1 MYTLDKAAAMNAD
14 STGKWLTETGKYVG
28 RILCAEDIKSDRTGT
43 KGIAL
48 TLQANDGRETRQFI
62 YTEKE
67 DGTRLSGFDLVMAI
81 MTCLKLRDMKPVA
94 GQVKRWDR
102 EAKQEY
108 MEQGK
113 VYPELANKQ
122 IGFLLQKTEEESR
135 KTPGETAWTAK
146 LVGVFESQTELTA
159 SEILSGKKTPEAL
172 AQRVA
177 LLADR
182 PLKKRPAA
190 ASHSSANAYAK
201 ASNGGGADFDDDIPF
216 LQHMRG
222 FAGHLI

>member
-1 MYTLDKAAAMNAD
+1 MYTLDKQAAMNAD

-62 YTEKE
+62 YTQKE

-81 MTCLKLRDMKPVA
+81 MTCLKIRDMQPVD
-94 GQVKRWDR
+94 GQVKRWDKD
-102 EAKQEY
+102 AKQEY
-108 MEQGK
+108 TEQGK
-113 VYPELANKQ
+113 VYPALANKQ

-135 KTPGETAWTAK
+135 KNPGETAWSAK
-146 LVGVFESQTELTA
+146 LVGVFEALTELTA
-159 SEILSGKKTPEAL
+159 SEILSGEKTPKAL

-177 LLADR
+177 MLADR
-182 PLKKRPAA
+182 PMKKRPA
-190 ASHSSANAYAK
+190 ASHSSANAYAN
-201 ASNGGGADFDDDIPF
+201 ASNGGGSSIDDDIPF

-222 FAGHLI
+222 FAGHAI

>member
-1 MYTLDKAAAMNAD
+1 MYTLDKQAAMNAD
-14 STGKWLTETGKYVG
+14 STGKWLNETGKYVG
-28 RILCAEDIKSDRTGT
+28 RILCAEDIKAATGT
-43 KGIAL
+43 RGIAL

-62 YTEKE
+62 YTEKT
-67 DGTRLSGFDLVMAI
+67 DGERLSGFDLVMAM
-81 MTCLKLRDMKPVA
+81 MTCLKLRDIKPA
-94 GQVKRWDR
+94 TGQVKRWDR
-102 EAKQEY
+102 ESKQEY
-108 MEQGK
+108 TEQGQ
-113 VYPELANKQ
+113 VYLELANKP

-182 PLKKRPAA
+182 PMKKRAETQA
-190 ASHSSANAYAK
+190 RHANAYANT
-201 ASNGGGADFDDDIPF
+201 SNGGGFPDEDIPF
-216 LQHMRG
+216 ASHMNGR
-222 FAGHLI
+222 AGLAI

>member
-1 MYTLDKAAAMNAD
+1 
-14 STGKWLTETGKYVG
+14 
-28 RILCAEDIKSDRTGT
+28 
-43 KGIAL
+43 
-48 TLQANDGRETRQFI
+48 
-62 YTEKE
+62 
-67 DGTRLSGFDLVMAI
+67 
-81 MTCLKLRDMKPVA
+81 
-94 GQVKRWDR
+94 
-102 EAKQEY
+102 
-108 MEQGK
+108 MEQGQ
-113 VYPELANKQ
+113 VYPELANKP

-190 ASHSSANAYAK
+190 SHSSANAYAK
-201 ASNGGGADFDDDIPF
+201 ASNGGGADFDDSDIPF
-216 LQHMRG
+216 
-222 FAGHLI
+222 